1 MSFLKRLFSKSPA
14 DLLAKGDRYMESDSF
29 FDARTCYQ
37 DGLELCADNG
47 DLKPAFIEKID
58 FANLKLAELNLQ
70 EAQFVYERGE
80 VVKAI
85 DHLELVKTLTYDPRL
100 REKAERLLLEYAQEE
115 DLPVVPVASS
125 GCASCGGSSAVEC
138 GDSLPLDESLPL
150 MEYYEL
156 LIQQIPEGQSQRYA
170 DLGEEFAYAYISA
183 SRDEHHEALA
193 GFEKCRSSIPPDI
206 FWYEKGKVQHR
217 LGEDGLAEQSFRT
230 ALELNEANPLV
241 WLTFALF
248 LRENNRF
255 QDSLVL
261 VDQMVERQIMAEQA
275 LLLRAE
281 IWEVC
286 GEHDRAVDQYVEL
299 LQTPYARAAAE
310 RLYGVL
316 QDVGRHNDAA
326 VIFKKYL
333 HKSCH

>member
-1 MSFLKRLFSKSPA
+1 
-14 DLLAKGDRYMESDSF
+14 
-29 FDARTCYQ
+29 
-37 DGLELCADNG
+37 
-47 DLKPAFIEKID
+47 
-58 FANLKLAELNLQ
+58 
-70 EAQFVYERGE
+70 
-80 VVKAI
+80 
-85 DHLELVKTLTYDPRL
+85 
-100 REKAERLLLEYAQEE
+100 
-115 DLPVVPVASS
+115 
-125 GCASCGGSSAVEC
+125 
-138 GDSLPLDESLPL
+138 
-150 MEYYEL
+150 
-156 LIQQIPEGQSQRYA
+156 
-170 DLGEEFAYAYISA
+170 
-183 SRDEHHEALA
+183 
-193 GFEKCRSSIPPDI
+193 
-206 FWYEKGKVQHR
+206 
-217 LGEDGLAEQSFRT
+217 LAEQSFRT

-248 LRENNRF
+248 LRESNRF